1 MANIYDLV
9 NKNFGQYGS
18 VFTSVADAPITPPT
32 NRVFIAVTIL
42 ATTTFDTN
50 GGLEASY
57 EGSERKFPT
66 TLNASGAAVYTQA
79 GGGDAIDVND
89 EFPAGITIFGRWSSI
104 NLTTGMVIAYIGD

>member
-1 MANIYDLV
+1 MANIDDLV

-18 VFTSVADAPITPPT
+18 VFTSVDGAITPPT
-32 NRVFIAVTIL
+32 NKVFIAITIL

-50 GGLEASY
+50 GGLIADY
-57 EGSERKFPT
+57 DGSDRKYPT
-66 TLNASGAAVYTQA
+66 TKDASGADVYTQA

-104 NLTTGMVIAYIGD
+104 NVGAGMVIAYIGD